1 MKRVRAAF
9 GLLAFL
15 AVLIVASSILVQ
27 ATNDALLNDLDR
39 IGAFNA
45 AGDYEAAL
53 EVIEEM
59 NSFFSRWEHWMALFI
74 KRDYLSGI
82 AMCLGGLSAYVG
94 PDNQQDLQSELGK
107 ARTQILMTGHL
118 FFSML

>member
-15 AVLIVASSILVQ
+15 AVLIVASSILVKT
-27 ATNDALLNDLDR
+27 TNDTLLDDLDQ
-39 IGAFNA
+39 IGALSV
-45 AGDYEAAL
+45 AGNYEAAL
-53 EVIEEM
+53 EVIDGM
-59 NSFFSRWEHWMALFI
+59 IGFFSRREHWMALFI

>member
-9 GLLAFL
+9 GLLVFL
-15 AVLIVASSILVQ
+15 ALLIVVSSILVRT
-27 ATNDALLNDLDR
+27 TNNTLLEDLDR
-39 IGAFNA
+39 IGTLSAG
-45 AGDYEAAL
+45 GDYEAAL
-53 EVIEEM
+53 RTIDEM
-59 NSFFSRWEHWMALFI
+59 NAFFARREHWMALFI
-74 KRDYLSGI
+74 KRYYLSGI

>member
-15 AVLIVASSILVQ
+15 AVLVVASSILVQ

-59 NSFFSRWEHWMALFI
+59 NSFFSRREHWMALFI

>member
-9 GLLAFL
+9 GLLVFL
-15 AVLIVASSILVQ
+15 ALLSVVSSILVRT
-27 ATNDALLNDLDR
+27 TNNTLLEDLDR
-39 IGAFNA
+39 IGTLSAG
-45 AGDYEAAL
+45 GDYEAAL
-53 EVIEEM
+53 RTIDEM
-59 NSFFSRWEHWMALFI
+59 NAFFARREHWMALFI

-107 ARTQILMTGHL
+107 ARTQIMMTGHL

>member
-15 AVLIVASSILVQ
+15 AVLIVASSILVKT
-27 ATNDALLNDLDR
+27 TNDTLLDDLDQ
-39 IGAFNA
+39 IGALSA

-53 EVIEEM
+53 
-59 NSFFSRWEHWMALFI
+59 NSFFSRREHWMALFI

>member
-9 GLLAFL
+9 WLLAFL
-15 AVLIVASSILVQ
+15 VVLIAASSILVRT
-27 ATNDALLNDLDR
+27 TNDALLKDLDR
-39 IGAFNA
+39 IGQLNA
-45 AGDYEAAL
+45 EGDYAAAL
-53 EVIEEM
+53 EKIDGM
-59 NSFFSRWEHWMALFI
+59 NEYFSHREHWMALFI
-74 KRDYLSGI
+74 KRDYLSSI

-94 PDNQQDLQSELGK
+94 PDNQPDLQSELGK

>member
-15 AVLIVASSILVQ
+15 VVLIVASSILVQ
-27 ATNDALLNDLDR
+27 ATNDALLQDLDR
-39 IGAFNA
+39 IGTLNA
-45 AGDYEAAL
+45 AGEYTAARETIDGMNDYFA
-53 EVIEEM
+53 
-59 NSFFSRWEHWMALFI
+59 RREHWMALFI

-94 PDNQQDLQSELGK
+94 PDNKQDLQSELGK
-107 ARTQILMTGHL
+107 ARTQIRMTGHL

>member
-15 AVLIVASSILVQ
+15 AVLIVASSILVKT
-27 ATNDALLNDLDR
+27 TNDTLLDDLDQ
-39 IGAFNA
+39 IGALSV
-45 AGDYEAAL
+45 AGNYEAAL
-53 EVIEEM
+53 EVIDGM
-59 NSFFSRWEHWMALFI
+59 NDFFSRREHWMALFI

>member
-9 GLLAFL
+9 GLLVFL
-15 AVLIVASSILVQ
+15 ALLIVVSSILVRT
-27 ATNDALLNDLDR
+27 TNNTLLEDLDR
-39 IGAFNA
+39 IGTLSAG
-45 AGDYEAAL
+45 GDYEAAL
-53 EVIEEM
+53 RTIDEM
-59 NSFFSRWEHWMALFI
+59 NTFFARREHWMALFI

>member
-9 GLLAFL
+9 GLLVFL
-15 AVLIVASSILVQ
+15 AVLIAASSVLVQ
-27 ATNDALLNDLDR
+27 STNDALLEDLDR
-39 IGAFNA
+39 IGLLSA
-45 AGDYEAAL
+45 AGDYDAAL
-53 EVIEEM
+53 DVIDGM
-59 NSFFSRWEHWMALFI
+59 NRFFAKREHWMALFI

>member
-53 EVIEEM
+53 EVIEWM
-59 NSFFSRWEHWMALFI
+59 NSFFSRREHWMALFI

>member
-15 AVLIVASSILVQ
+15 AGLIVASSILVKT
-27 ATNDALLNDLDR
+27 TNDTLLDDLDQ
-39 IGAFNA
+39 IGALSVAEN
-45 AGDYEAAL
+45 YEAAL
-53 EVIEEM
+53 EVIDGM
-59 NSFFSRWEHWMALFI
+59 NGFFSRREHWMALFI

>member
-9 GLLAFL
+9 GLLVFL
-15 AVLIVASSILVQ
+15 AVLIVASSMLVRT
-27 ATNDALLNDLDR
+27 TNDALLEALDR
-39 IGAFNA
+39 IGTLSAD
-45 AGDYEAAL
+45 GDYEAAL
-53 EVIEEM
+53 KTIDEM
-59 NSFFSRWEHWMALFI
+59 NAFFSRREHWMALVL
-74 KRDYLSGI
+74 KRDYLSGM

>member
-15 AVLIVASSILVQ
+15 AVLIVASSILVKT
-27 ATNDALLNDLDR
+27 TNDTLLDDLDQ
-39 IGAFNA
+39 IGALSA
-45 AGDYEAAL
+45 AGEYGAAL
-53 EVIEEM
+53 EVIDGM
-59 NSFFSRWEHWMALFI
+59 NGFFSRREHWMALFI

>member
-27 ATNDALLNDLDR
+27 TTNDTLLDDLDQ
-39 IGAFNA
+39 IGTLSA
-45 AGDYEAAL
+45 AGNYETAL
-53 EVIEEM
+53 EVIDGM
-59 NSFFSRWEHWMALFI
+59 NGFFSRREHWMALFI

>member
-9 GLLAFL
+9 WLLAFL
-15 AVLIVASSILVQ
+15 AVLIVASSILVRT
-27 ATNDALLNDLDR
+27 TNNALLADLDR
-39 IGAFNA
+39 ISRLSAS
-45 AGDYEAAL
+45 GDYTAAL
-53 EVIEEM
+53 EAIDGM
-59 NSFFSRWEHWMALFI
+59 NEYFSHREHWMALFI

-118 FFSML
+118 SFSML

>member
-53 EVIEEM
+53 EVIEGM
-59 NSFFSRWEHWMALFI
+59 NSFFSRREHWMALFI

-82 AMCLGGLSAYVG
+82 AMGCRPML
-94 PDNQQDLQSELGK
+94 
-107 ARTQILMTGHL
+107 ARITNRTCRASLEKRARR
-118 FFSML
+118 S

>member
-15 AVLIVASSILVQ
+15 AVLIVASSILVKT
-27 ATNDALLNDLDR
+27 TNNTLLDDLDQ
-39 IGAFNA
+39 IGALSA

-53 EVIEEM
+53 EVIDGM
-59 NSFFSRWEHWMALFI
+59 NGFFSRREHWMALFI

-107 ARTQILMTGHL
+107 AHTQILMTGHL

>member
-9 GLLAFL
+9 WLLAFL
-15 AVLIVASSILVQ
+15 AVLIVASSILVRT
-27 ATNDALLNDLDR
+27 TNNALLADLDR
-39 IGAFNA
+39 ISRLSAS
-45 AGDYEAAL
+45 GDYAAAL
-53 EVIEEM
+53 EAIDGM
-59 NSFFSRWEHWMALFI
+59 NEYFSHREHWMALFI

>member
-15 AVLIVASSILVQ
+15 AVLIVASSILVKT
-27 ATNDALLNDLDR
+27 TNDTLLDDLDQ
-39 IGAFNA
+39 IGTLSA
-45 AGDYEAAL
+45 AGNYEAAL
-53 EVIEEM
+53 EVIDGM
-59 NSFFSRWEHWMALFI
+59 NGFFARREHWMALFI

>member
-15 AVLIVASSILVQ
+15 AVLIVASSILVET
-27 ATNDALLNDLDR
+27 TNDTLLHDLDQ
-39 IGAFNA
+39 IGTLSA
-45 AGDYEAAL
+45 AGNYEAAL
-53 EVIEEM
+53 EVIDGM
-59 NSFFSRWEHWMALFI
+59 NGFFSRREHWMALFI

>member
-9 GLLAFL
+9 WLLAFL
-15 AVLIVASSILVQ
+15 AVLIVASSILVRT
-27 ATNDALLNDLDR
+27 TNNALLADLDR
-39 IGAFNA
+39 ISRLSAS
-45 AGDYEAAL
+45 GDYPAAL
-53 EVIEEM
+53 EAIDGM
-59 NSFFSRWEHWMALFI
+59 NEYFSHREHWMALFI

>member
-1 MKRVRAAF
+1 MRAAF

-53 EVIEEM
+53 EVIEGM
-59 NSFFSRWEHWMALFI
+59 NSFFSRREHWMALFI

>member
-9 GLLAFL
+9 GLLALL

-27 ATNDALLNDLDR
+27 TTNDALLNDLDR

-53 EVIEEM
+53 EVIEGM
-59 NSFFSRWEHWMALFI
+59 NGFFSRREHWMALFI

>member
-9 GLLAFL
+9 WLLAFL
-15 AVLIVASSILVQ
+15 AVLIVASSILVRT
-27 ATNDALLNDLDR
+27 TNNALLADLDR
-39 IGAFNA
+39 ISHLSAS
-45 AGDYEAAL
+45 GDYTAAL
-53 EVIEEM
+53 EAIDGM
-59 NSFFSRWEHWMALFI
+59 NEYFSHREHWMALFI

>member
-9 GLLAFL
+9 GLLVFL
-15 AVLIVASSILVQ
+15 AVLIVASSMLVRT
-27 ATNDALLNDLDR
+27 TNDALLEALDR
-39 IGAFNA
+39 IGTLSAD
-45 AGDYEAAL
+45 GDYEAAL
-53 EVIEEM
+53 KTIDEM
-59 NSFFSRWEHWMALFI
+59 NAFFSRRDHWMALFI

>member
-1 MKRVRAAF
+1 MKRVCAAF
-9 GLLAFL
+9 WLLAFL
-15 AVLIVASSILVQ
+15 AALIVSSSILVKT
-27 ATNDALLNDLDR
+27 TNDALLHDLDQ
-39 IGAFNA
+39 IGALSAN
-45 AGDYEAAL
+45 GNYEAAL
-53 EVIEEM
+53 SVIDEM
-59 NSFFSRWEHWMALFI
+59 NSFFSHREHWMALFI

-107 ARTQILMTGHL
+107 ARTQIQMTGHL

>member
-9 GLLAFL
+9 GLLVFL
-15 AVLIVASSILVQ
+15 AVLIVASSMLVRT
-27 ATNDALLNDLDR
+27 TNDALLEALDR
-39 IGAFNA
+39 IGTLSAD
-45 AGDYEAAL
+45 GDYEAAL
-53 EVIEEM
+53 KTIDEM
-59 NSFFSRWEHWMALFI
+59 NAFFSRREHWMALFI

>member
-15 AVLIVASSILVQ
+15 VALIVTSSILVQ
-27 ATNDALLNDLDR
+27 STNDALLNDLER
-39 IGAFNA
+39 IGALNA
-45 AGDYEAAL
+45 AGDYEAAQS
-53 EVIEEM
+53 VIEEM
-59 NSFFSRWEHWMALFI
+59 NGFFSHREHWMALFI
-74 KRDYLSGI
+74 KRDYLNGI

>member
-15 AVLIVASSILVQ
+15 VALIVASSILVNN
-27 ATNDALLNDLDR
+27 TIDELLRDLER
-39 IGAFNA
+39 IGTMNT
-45 AGDYEAAL
+45 AGEYEAAR
-53 EVIEEM
+53 EQIEEM
-59 NSFFSRWEHWMALFI
+59 NDYFAHREHWMALFI

-107 ARTQILMTGHL
+107 ARTQIRMTGHL

>member
-1 MKRVRAAF
+1 MH
-9 GLLAFL
+9 
-15 AVLIVASSILVQ
+15 
-27 ATNDALLNDLDR
+27 DLDQ
-39 IGAFNA
+39 IGTLSA
-45 AGDYEAAL
+45 AGNYEAAL
-53 EVIEEM
+53 EVIDGM
-59 NSFFSRWEHWMALFI
+59 NGFFSRREHWMALFI

>member
-15 AVLIVASSILVQ
+15 VVLIVASSILVQ
-27 ATNDALLNDLDR
+27 ATNDALLQDLDR
-39 IGAFNA
+39 IGALNA
-45 AGDYEAAL
+45 AGEYTAARDMIEGMNDYFA
-53 EVIEEM
+53 
-59 NSFFSRWEHWMALFI
+59 RREHWMALFI

-107 ARTQILMTGHL
+107 ARTQIRMTGHL

>member
-9 GLLAFL
+9 MLLAFL
-15 AVLIVASSILVQ
+15 AVLIVASSILVKT
-27 ATNDALLNDLDR
+27 TNDTLLDDLDQ
-39 IGAFNA
+39 IGALSV
-45 AGDYEAAL
+45 AGNYEAAL
-53 EVIEEM
+53 EVIDGM
-59 NSFFSRWEHWMALFI
+59 NGFFSRREHWMALFI